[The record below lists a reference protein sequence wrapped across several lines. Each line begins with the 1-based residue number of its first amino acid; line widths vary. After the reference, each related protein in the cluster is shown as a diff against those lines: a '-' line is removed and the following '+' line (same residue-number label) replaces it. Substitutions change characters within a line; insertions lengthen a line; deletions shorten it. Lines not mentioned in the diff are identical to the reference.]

1 MSKSERLFTLLQIL
15 RGHKYPLKGA
25 VLADKLDISLRTLY
39 RDIESLRAQGANI
52 DGEAGIGYLLRNEFE
67 LSKLMPSEAEI
78 EAIVL
83 GMRWVK
89 RYADSELSHVAQNG
103 LSKIS
108 ALLPTNLS
116 QQLENSALFIA
127 VSNNPEPELDQVFIK
142 LRHAIRQQL
151 KVKLTYRNQQQE
163 ISQRVVYPFAI
174 GFFEQAQ
181 LVAAW
186 CELRQEFRHFRPD
199 RIVDIELLDEHYQP
213 DRTLLLQ
220 RWQKRDGDCTHR

>member
-15 RGHKYPLKGA
+15 RGHKYPLTGA
-25 VLADKLDISLRTLY
+25 VLAEKLNISLRTLY
-39 RDIESLRAQGANI
+39 RDIDSLRAQGADI
-52 DGEAGIGYLLRNEFE
+52 EGEAGIGYLLRKEFE
-67 LSKLMPSEAEI
+67 LSKLMLTESEI
-78 EAIVL
+78 EALVL
-83 GMRWVK
+83 GMRWVH
-89 RYADSELSHVAQNG
+89 RSADSELSQAAKNG

-108 ALLPTNLS
+108 ALLPPHLS
-116 QQLENSALFIA
+116 QQLENNALFIA
-127 VSNNPEPELDQVFIK
+127 VSNNPPPFLDDVFIK
-142 LRHAIRQQL
+142 LRHAIQRQL
-151 KVKLTYRNQQQE
+151 KVKLTYRNEKQKY
-163 ISQRVVYPFAI
+163 SQRIIYPFAI

-199 RIVDIELLDEHYQP
+199 RIIAIELCDEHYQP